1 MRICLRLL
9 ALSLC
14 LCWLSSPRIIYTG
27 QDAQG
32 RPGPVFAVLTAAA
45 LPEAPSSSIRTVQP
59 PGYHSLRFDSI
70 PNGGWLYNRTHLLGS
85 LFGGSDAADNLI
97 TGTHDLNQ
105 VIMWPHEKKI
115 YRFLLDHPEDAVC
128 YAVFPVYRPGDAM
141 PRGLWLFA
149 ASLRSS
155 ALSILDYM
163 PNEQP
168 GFSIDY
174 ATGEAAEIQPRE

>member
-1 MRICLRLL
+1 MRTHLRLA
-9 ALSLC
+9 ALIFCVFCALQ
-14 LCWLSSPRIIYTG
+14 PRIIYTG

-45 LPEAPSSSIRTVQP
+45 LPAAPSSSIRTVQP
-59 PGYHSLRFDSI
+59 PGYRSLRFDSI

-105 VIMWPHEKKI
+105 VIMWPHEKEI
-115 YRFLLDHPEDAVC
+115 YRFLQDHPEDAVL
-128 YAVFPVYRPGDAM
+128 YAVFPVYRPGDVM
-141 PRGLWLFA
+141 PRALWLFA
-149 ASLRSS
+149 ASLRSP
-155 ALSILDYM
+155 ALFILDYM

-168 GFSIDY
+168 GFAIDY
-174 ATGEAAEIQPRE
+174 RTGEAAEIHQME